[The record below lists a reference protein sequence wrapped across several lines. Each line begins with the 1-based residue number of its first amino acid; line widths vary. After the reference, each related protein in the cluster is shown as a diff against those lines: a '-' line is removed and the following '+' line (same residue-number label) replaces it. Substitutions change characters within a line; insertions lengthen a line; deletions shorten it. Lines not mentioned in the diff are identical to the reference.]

1 MKTLRKDL
9 SLFGLTMVAVGAVI
23 GSGIFLTPSQI
34 ATYIPDYR
42 LIMLAW
48 IFGGILA
55 LTGALTLGE
64 LGGMFPKTGGIYV
77 YLKEAYGDYVGFL
90 YGWAYFT
97 VIMSGTVAA
106 LSIAFATY
114 LGYIFPLTV
123 TGKVIVSALLI
134 VTVTVINIFR
144 VKIVE
149 MTTNTFSLLKL
160 AGISII
166 IITGLFMGLSSNMFE
181 GSEIT
186 HTQNEGFNGV
196 TAFGLAMIGVLWSF
210 GGWHHT
216 SFLAGEAKNSNRNI
230 PRAMIYGTLI
240 VLLVYIL
247 TNMAYMFLM
256 PVGEIA
262 QSESLAADAMAS
274 VLPVGGL
281 LVAILIAVSTF
292 GTALVDTLSGPRIY
306 FAMANDGLF
315 FKKLT
320 KIHPKYNTPVNSIIA
335 QSIWALIILF
345 MWRTFEAVI
354 TYVTFI
360 DWIFFF
366 LTAVIVILFRMKR
379 KDADRPFKTPLYPVV
394 PLIFI
399 ITSFLFVLNTLAE
412 NILYAGSGLGL
423 LLLGTPVYLF
433 FKHKKTNT
441 HG

>member
-1 MKTLRKDL
+1 MKKLRKDL
-9 SLFGLTMVAVGAVI
+9 SLFGLTMVAVGSVI

-34 ATYIPDYR
+34 ASYIPSSG
-42 LIMLAW
+42 LIILAW
-48 IFGGILA
+48 MLGGILA

-77 YLKEAYGDYVGFL
+77 YLREAYGDFIGFL

-114 LGYIFPLTV
+114 LGYLFPMSE
-123 TGKVIVSALLI
+123 TGKVIVSAVLI
-134 VTVTVINIFR
+134 VVVTVINIFR
-144 VKIVE
+144 VRIVE

-160 AGISII
+160 AGIGII
-166 IITGLFMGLSSNMFE
+166 IFAGLVWGASANMAVK
-181 GSEIT
+181 GTVPRGAPSGI
-186 HTQNEGFNGV
+186 

-230 PRAMIYGTLI
+230 PRAMVLGTLI
-240 VLLVYIL
+240 VLVVYIL
-247 TNMAYMFLM
+247 TNMAYIFLM
-256 PVGEIA
+256 PVPDIA
-262 QSESLAADAMAS
+262 VSESLAADALELVIPA
-274 VLPVGGL
+274 GGL
-281 LVAILIAVSTF
+281 FVAVLIAVSTF
-292 GTALVDTLSGPRIY
+292 GTALADTLSGPRIY
-306 FAMANDGLF
+306 FAMSNDGLF

-320 KIHPKYNTPVNSIIA
+320 EIHSKYNTPVNAIIA

-366 LTAVIVILFRMKR
+366 LTAVIVIIFRITR
-379 KDADRPFKTPLYPVV
+379 KDAPRAFKTPLYPVV

-399 ITSFLFVLNTLAE
+399 VTSFLFVLNTLAE
-412 NILYAGSGLGL
+412 NILYAGAGLGL
-423 LLLGTPVYLF
+423 LLAGLPVYLY
-433 FKHKKTNT
+433 FKRKNSR
-441 HG
+441 

>member
-186 HTQNEGFNGV
+186 HTQNEGFSGV

>member
-1 MKTLRKDL
+1 MKRLRKDL
-9 SLFGLTMVAVGAVI
+9 SLFGLTMVAVGSVI

-34 ATYIPDYR
+34 ASYIPSSE
-42 LIMLAW
+42 LIILAW
-48 IFGGILA
+48 VLGGILA

-77 YLKEAYGDYVGFL
+77 YLKEAYGDFVGFL

-106 LSIAFATY
+106 LSIAFSTY
-114 LGYIFPLTV
+114 LGYIFPV
-123 TGKVIVSALLI
+123 SATGKVVVSAMLI
-134 VTVTVINIFR
+134 VIVTIINIFR

-160 AGISII
+160 IGIALVIVAGLVLGSSVNMVS
-166 IITGLFMGLSSNMFE
+166 TGSSAADVLSSSS
-181 GSEIT
+181 GI
-186 HTQNEGFNGV
+186 

-216 SFLAGEAKNSNRNI
+216 SFLSGEAKNPNKTI
-230 PRAMIYGTLI
+230 PRAMVIGTVI

-247 TNMAYMFLM
+247 TNLSYMFLL
-256 PVGEIA
+256 PVAEIA
-262 QSESLAADAMAS
+262 SSERIASDALES
-274 VLPVGGL
+274 VIPFGWLF
-281 LVAILIAVSTF
+281 VAILIEVSTF

-315 FKKLT
+315 FKNLT
-320 KIHPKYNTPVNSIIA
+320 NIHPKYNTPVNAIIA

-354 TYVTFI
+354 TYVIFI

-366 LTAVIVILFRMKR
+366 LTALVVIIFRIKR
-379 KDADRPFKTPLYPVV
+379 ADADRPFKTPFYPVV

-399 ITSFLFVLNTLAE
+399 ITSFLFVLNTLSE
-412 NILYAGSGLGL
+412 NIIYAGAGLGL
-423 LLLGTPVYLF
+423 LLLGLPVYLY
-433 FKHKKTNT
+433 FKRKQKR
-441 HG
+441 